1 MRLNEAVKSPHRSW
15 LIAKDLSEKPI
26 DATATPII
34 KPDGEV
40 IGGIVV
46 FQDPT
51 VRITTEVGL
60 WERNQD
66 LEAFQLKLIVTTPSQ
81 DSRTPTSDRLYWAL
95 GLLTDDCM
103 DGSQRNRFPI

>member
-81 DSRTPTSDRLYWAL
+81 DSRTPTSDRLY
-95 GLLTDDCM
+95 
-103 DGSQRNRFPI
+103 